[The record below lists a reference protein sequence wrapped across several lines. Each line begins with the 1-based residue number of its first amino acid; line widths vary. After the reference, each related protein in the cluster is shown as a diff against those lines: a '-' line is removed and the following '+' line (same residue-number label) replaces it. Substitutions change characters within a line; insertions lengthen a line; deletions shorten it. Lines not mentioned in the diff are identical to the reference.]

1 MSTNHDRGQPGAA
14 GDDPDLVHAWRQA
27 SDEQPPERLDAAIL
41 AAARRSVDAQD
52 PGAPA
57 RTVPLRTRSRWMKWQ
72 PLAAAATV
80 AGLAFVLVQT
90 LPREREVVPPIR
102 VEAPAATASPERDI
116 APPIQGEPRERSD
129 AGSARSPAAEA
140 APDVADR
147 MRPAELDQRKGVI
160 TDTSGDL
167 ASQEA
172 AAPAARR
179 TEAFGL
185 STSTPPSAA
194 DWATRIE
201 ALHATGDLAGAAAAL
216 REFRAADPAADSHL
230 PESLRDWARTVE

>member
-1 MSTNHDRGQPGAA
+1 MSTHHDRGQSGPA
-14 GDDPDLVHAWRQA
+14 GDDPALVNAWRQA
-27 SDEQPPERLDAAIL
+27 SHEQPPERLDAEIL
-41 AAARRSVDAQD
+41 AAARRSVDAQA

-57 RTVPLRTRSRWMKWQ
+57 RPIPLRARSRWMKWQ
-72 PLAAAATV
+72 PLAAAASV

-90 LPREREVVPPIR
+90 LPREREVAPSIR
-102 VEAPAATASPERDI
+102 IQLPAPSPERDI
-116 APPIQGEPRERSD
+116 APPIQGEARERSD
-129 AGSARSPAAEA
+129 AGVARAPAAEA

-147 MRPAELDQRKGVI
+147 MRPAEMDLRKGVI
-160 TDTSGDL
+160 PDTSGTL

-179 TEAFGL
+179 TEALGL
-185 STSTPPSAA
+185 STSVPPSAT

-201 ALHATGDLAGAAAAL
+201 ALHAAGDLAAAAAAL
-216 REFRAADPAADSHL
+216 REFRAAYPAADSHL